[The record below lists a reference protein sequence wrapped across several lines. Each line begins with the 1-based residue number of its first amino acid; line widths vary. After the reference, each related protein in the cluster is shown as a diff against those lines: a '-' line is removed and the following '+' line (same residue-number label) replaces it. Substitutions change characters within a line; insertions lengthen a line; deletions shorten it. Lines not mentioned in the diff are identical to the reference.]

1 MREEGVDG
9 TVEGLT
15 VGDKDRIQVGR
26 VVTIIEGASED
37 NGDGF
42 IVVDSAMEGLED
54 GPLEGGYEIIDVDT
68 REGTAVGNNVSELR
82 VDDTVG
88 IYVGASTLLEKAPNR
103 IHLASDGV
111 SPFNKNSI
119 WYPCSRILASGGA
132 TTRRRPLLI
141 FVNVGKTTLC
151 VISVLEAPAPGVMIE
166 TPVTVPLNATMN
178 ELP

>member
-26 VVTIIEGASED
+26 VVAIIEGASED

-42 IVVDSAMEGLED
+42 IVVDSAMEGLVD

-68 REGTAVGNNVSELR
+68 REGTAVGNNVG
-82 VDDTVG
+82 DTVG
-88 IYVGASTLLEKAPNR
+88 VYIGASTLLNKAPNR

-111 SPFNKNSI
+111 SPFNKSSI

-141 FVNVGKTTLC
+141 IVNVGKTTLC
-151 VISVLEAPAPGVMIE
+151 VISVFEAPAPGVMIE
-166 TPVTVPLNATMN
+166 TPVTVPLNVTMN